1 MPTLDLVSFDLCPY
15 VQRAAIVLA
24 EKQVPFARTN
34 IDLADK
40 PAWFRAISPL
50 GKVPLLR
57 AGKAVLFESAAICD
71 YLDETLAPP
80 LHPADAVTRAQHR
93 AWIAVASAILS
104 DIAGY
109 YSAPDKDT
117 FERKAGDIR
126 AKFEQVEAAL
136 AGPFFAGPDFS
147 QVDAAFAPIFRYVE
161 AFERAGLPPAFEGL
175 PKIRAWRE
183 ALAARPSVIGAVVPD
198 FAQRL
203 DRFLR
208 ARNSYLS
215 TLMALPA
222 R

>member
-1 MPTLDLVSFDLCPY
+1 MAILELVSFDLCPY

-24 EKQVPFARTN
+24 EKQVPFTRTA

-40 PAWFRAISPL
+40 PDWFKAISPL
-50 GKVPLLR
+50 GKVPLLKME
-57 AGKAVLFESAAICD
+57 GAVLFESAAICD
-71 YLDETLAPP
+71 YLDETLAPQ
-80 LHPADAVTRAQHR
+80 LHPANAVTRARHR

-109 YSAPDKDT
+109 YAAPDQEA

-136 AGPFFAGPDFS
+136 IGPFFAGPAFS
-147 QVDAAFAPIFRYVE
+147 LVDAAFAPIFRYFE
-161 AFERAGLPPAFEGL
+161 AFERAGLPPVFEGL
-175 PKIRAWRE
+175 PKIQAWRV
-183 ALAARPSVIGAVVPD
+183 ALAARPSVIGAVVSD
-198 FAQRL
+198 FGERL
-203 DRFLR
+203 SRFLL

-215 TLMALPA
+215 SLMAPPA